1 MVEKMSVL
9 HSSSPFCAHSTKQKA
24 KYFCLLGSRFERTKT
39 MQAGDQHVL
48 VRTILCDEPTL
59 LSYNFE
65 DGILA
70 AAWLQLISDMAQYEQ
85 NQI

>member
-1 MVEKMSVL
+1 MCL
-9 HSSSPFCAHSTKQKA
+9 CATFFFGAHH
-24 KYFCLLGSRFERTKT
+24 FF
-39 MQAGDQHVL
+39 L
-48 VRTILCDEPTL
+48 VRTILCDEPTS

>member
-39 MQAGDQHVL
+39 MQAGDQHV
-48 VRTILCDEPTL
+48 RTIFFWCAPFCATNQLCSPTILKMGFWL
-59 LSYNFE
+59 LLGYN
-65 DGILA
+65 
-70 AAWLQLISDMAQYEQ
+70 
-85 NQI
+85 